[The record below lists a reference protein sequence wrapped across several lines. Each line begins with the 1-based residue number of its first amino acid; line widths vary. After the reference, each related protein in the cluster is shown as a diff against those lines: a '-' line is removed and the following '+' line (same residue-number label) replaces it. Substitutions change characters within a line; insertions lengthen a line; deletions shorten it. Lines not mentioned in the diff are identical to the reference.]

1 MTYSSEG
8 DTKLSLIK
16 GTSCSIFGLDDD
28 TIDRIVEKTE
38 SYISRIG
45 LPENYTVDVRKD
57 KVTCCGTFV
66 FGVAFEVKGPKIK
79 IIKDLEKKII
89 GEIQSI
95 CKKESVECQGCASD
109 GILLDVE
116 GSVFDQDES

>member
-16 GTSCSIFGLDDD
+16 GTSCSIFGLDDE

-45 LPENYTVDVRKD
+45 LPENYTVNVRKD
-57 KVTCCGTFV
+57 KVTCCGKFV

-109 GILLDVE
+109 GILLDVK

>member
-1 MTYSSEG
+1 MSYSSEG

-57 KVTCCGTFV
+57 KVTCCGKFV

-109 GILLDVE
+109 GILLDVK